1 MSSGLRYNRT
11 ISGSGCMALKTSCE
25 SERTVRGLK
34 MTRLHTDYLPFLTS
48 FCTNL
53 TNQHRLCYRA
63 FTSNSRL
70 TLQVRWLEL
79 PLKFLYESLTL
90 QIHPLSAWLTRQV
103 LGRKLIP
110 KHWKRSLFILLS
122 PEEVVG
128 FEIMGHGESLGS
140 NLRLSVGVA
149 HIVWSMQQPRLPMQ
163 ITSIRISL
171 LVLDQGPG
179 DRDTWIKLFPRKDK
193 LKLVMITN
201 V

>member
-1 MSSGLRYNRT
+1 M
-11 ISGSGCMALKTSCE
+11 SGSGCMALKMSCE

-90 QIHPLSAWLTRQV
+90 QIPPSAWLTRQV
-103 LGRKLIP
+103 LGRKLIS

-149 HIVWSMQQPRLPMQ
+149 HIVWSMHQPRLPMQ
-163 ITSIRISL
+163 ITSIRVSL
-171 LVLDQGPG
+171 LVLGQGPG
-179 DRDTWIKLFPRKDK
+179 DRGAWIKLFPRKDK